1 MKWIGQHIYDLVSR
15 FRNDVIIEDSD
26 GSSITM
32 KAGSTNAALGY
43 SYPLQIFQPVNDA
56 SPTIN
61 LGSSNTEK
69 LSIRAFYQSGTQEM
83 QVASFSTAT
92 AESDADRGKFQFT
105 VDGANIVGFLDDG
118 IDLFTGKGISING
131 TDILTDSSGTATL
144 SNIDALDAT
153 TIATF
158 ETAMEANLDTFG
170 SQMTSASSLA
180 TIGTI
185 TTGVWQGTAIASAYL
200 DADTAHLSGNQTFTG
215 NKNFT
220 GNSTTFSSATADS
233 PLIQILNTTDDDQ
246 AAQLVFNKLRDDD
259 AVAQGQNLGEIWFKG
274 QNSAAAATN
283 YGVIFS
289 EIDVST
295 HGQESGKLNF
305 GVTAHDGDIGV
316 GLILTGGSVDA
327 EIDVEIGKGASSV
340 VTIPGDIDLAGD
352 IDVDGTLE
360 TDALTIGGV
369 TVAAAGTASINTLG
383 TITTGTWRGTAVELG
398 SGGTGLVGATDGKI
412 VIADGDGAPVLLD
425 VGTSTAIETLGTI
438 GTGVWNAT
446 AIASAKMATASASA
460 QGAVEL
466 ATTAEADTGTDTARA
481 VTPEGLKS
489 HVNARYARSTISFV
503 GLATMLSSGN
513 WVTTGGNGISN
524 HTWNQDVGVNT
535 KTNGTSAGSLA
546 KQYGHMGVRVPYACV
561 IENIYASIRNAGGNR
576 QVTVGL
582 FCARAADGTTA
593 VDWGTTDATEPV
605 LQIHADAN
613 NESGSYQNRPTHAE
627 ASGGVV
633 MAAGD
638 LFYPAMKLTGVTS
651 GGNTDIVQ
659 ASFTVGI
666 KTLIA

>member
-1 MKWIGQHIYDLVSR
+1 MKWIGQNIYDQISK
-15 FRNDVIIEDSD
+15 FRNTVDFSEDV
-26 GSSITM
+26 TF
-32 KAGSTNAALGY
+32 Y
-43 SYPLQIFQPVNDA
+43 QPVNNA
-56 SPTIN
+56 NPNIS
-61 LGSSNTEK
+61 LGSSDDERFRILINYKGTT
-69 LSIRAFYQSGTQEM
+69 TQEA
-83 QVASFSTAT
+83 QVITISSFTEGT
-92 AESDADRGKFQFT
+92 GADDGRFQFKP
-105 VDGANIVGFLDDG
+105 DGSHVLDVDDG
-118 IDLFTGKGISING
+118 GIDFKTGFGISING
-131 TDILTDSSGTATL
+131 ADIITDSSGTATL

-153 TIATF
+153 TEATI
-158 ETAMEANLDTFG
+158 ESAIDTLANL
-170 SQMTSASSLA
+170 TSVG
-180 TIGTI
+180 TIG
-185 TTGVWQGTAIASAYL
+185 
-200 DADTAHLSGNQTFTG
+200 
-215 NKNFT
+215 
-220 GNSTTFSSATADS
+220 
-233 PLIQILNTTDDDQ
+233 
-246 AAQLVFNKLRDDD
+246 
-259 AVAQGQNLGEIWFKG
+259 
-274 QNSAAAATN
+274 
-283 YGVIFS
+283 
-289 EIDVST
+289 
-295 HGQESGKLNF
+295 
-305 GVTAHDGDIGV
+305 
-316 GLILTGGSVDA
+316 
-327 EIDVEIGKGASSV
+327 
-340 VTIPGDIDLAGD
+340 
-352 IDVDGTLE
+352 
-360 TDALTIGGV
+360 
-369 TVAAAGTASINTLG
+369 
-383 TITTGTWRGTAVELG
+383 TGTWRGTAIELG

-412 VIADGDGAPVLLD
+412 VIADGSGAPVLLD
-425 VGTSTAIETLGTI
+425 VGSSTAIETLGTI